1 MTESCVEEQNMN
13 ESCAGNSTWLNHNG
27 WGAGPEK
34 RGTCLRKCYFAL
46 REVFLIIPILPPP
59 GRAKRIWRWN
69 CDFMGEKWSKLQRSC
84 YVKVCYNQSVV
95 FCFCWNLMQPGWR
108 VQVVCLH
115 HEEQARGSETRP
127 ASWSTMGPTSGVHWT
142 FGFVQRP
149 RFSAT
154 APNMGQRPQVNG
166 PRSGLSVTTKT
177 ATTVDESVKNE

>member
-1 MTESCVEEQNMN
+1 MVEEQ
-13 ESCAGNSTWLNHNG
+13 G
-27 WGAGPEK
+27 
-34 RGTCLRKCYFAL
+34 LRKEENASANALCVPHVPYFATSWASKEDL
-46 REVFLIIPILPPP
+46 GV
-59 GRAKRIWRWN
+59 N

-95 FCFCWNLMQPGWR
+95 FCFCWNPMQPGWR

-127 ASWSTMGPTSGVHWT
+127 ASWSTMGPSTGVHWT